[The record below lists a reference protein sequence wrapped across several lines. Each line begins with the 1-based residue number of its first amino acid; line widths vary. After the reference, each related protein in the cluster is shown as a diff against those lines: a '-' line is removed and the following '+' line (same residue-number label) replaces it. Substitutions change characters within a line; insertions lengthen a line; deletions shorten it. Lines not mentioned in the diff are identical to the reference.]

1 MIAGVLCYSYLSCG
15 KFCIQTRVDTG
26 PQSPQLLHCMFTT
39 VMEVSIKT
47 GCKNTQVANY
57 NHGLVALVIWAAD
70 CQVGGHWS
78 GHSSTNKRGCITGFI
93 ITMAWLAQWLDN
105 CGSYFWKSWFWTP
118 SSPKMSEVSRNC
130 GDRPFI
136 SIFQS
141 LFLKHTC
148 NCKMFVIT
156 IITPTINVNENWYSY
171 QRVIAGKKKESVI
184 VYNYLFVQ

>member
-1 MIAGVLCYSYLSCG
+1 MGFRSYSYLSCSFLCPTKCSLFLFNATNILSMILGVLCYSYLSCG
-15 KFCIQTRVDTG
+15 KFCIQTRVNTG

-93 ITMAWLAQWLDN
+93 ITMAWLKLND
-105 CGSYFWKSWFWTP
+105 WKTVEAIFRSHSFKP
-118 SSPKMSEVSRNC
+118 LPVKHSKMSE
-130 GDRPFI
+130 F
-136 SIFQS
+136 
-141 LFLKHTC
+141 
-148 NCKMFVIT
+148 
-156 IITPTINVNENWYSY
+156 
-171 QRVIAGKKKESVI
+171 SVEEL
-184 VYNYLFVQ
+184 YTWW